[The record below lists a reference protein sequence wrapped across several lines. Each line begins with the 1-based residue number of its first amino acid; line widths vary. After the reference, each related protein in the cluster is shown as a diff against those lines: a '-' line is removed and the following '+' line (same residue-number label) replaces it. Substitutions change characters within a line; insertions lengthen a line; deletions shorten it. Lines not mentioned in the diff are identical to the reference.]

1 VERTLEVLV
10 EDFDIAAVRIGMLGS
25 SKVAA
30 VVASFLRQASIPNIV
45 LDPVLRSSSGAAL
58 LDGPG
63 FEVLRD
69 QILPLAT
76 VITPNVDEAEALTGI
91 HIRSDS
97 DQSTAAGLLLELG
110 AYAAVV
116 TGGHLL
122 EARDLLV
129 WKDESG
135 IHEEVFTDA
144 KLDST
149 NTHGTG
155 CAFAT
160 SIACGLAN
168 GDSIVVSVRS
178 AKLFVRCAIESAPGL
193 GHGQGPMDLLWNL
206 ERS

>member
-63 FEVLRD
+63 FEVLRE

-122 EARDLLV
+122 EARDLLA

-168 GDSIVVSVRS
+168 GDSIVGSVRS